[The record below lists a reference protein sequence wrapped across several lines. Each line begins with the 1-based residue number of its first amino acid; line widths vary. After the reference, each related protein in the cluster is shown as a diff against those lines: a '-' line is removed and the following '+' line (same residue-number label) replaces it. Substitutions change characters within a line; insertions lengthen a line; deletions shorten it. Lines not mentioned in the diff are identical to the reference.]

1 MSHFRTKKDDGRIKN
16 ESGDEPF
23 DTYLKKTGNLSVFAF
38 LCLITGLILITI
50 RQFLPAG
57 LMVIAGALLFTMVLK
72 NYTRLLSTLSS
83 DLVEIRN
90 QNRKKENVITDFSHR
105 IREPLNNLVVLSDI
119 MMSSDLPARQKELIG
134 TFVASTSNMVTTVN
148 ELTMQSAVDVSF
160 EKRRHIRFNLLT
172 TIKNTIELYNLKDG
186 SNIDF
191 ILNRKDPRDFYC
203 SGDPIVLKQIF
214 LDLFHTIEKQ
224 EKDSPTKV
232 TINLTRE
239 KMTDSEMHVSF
250 RVQTDKRIV
259 FMDEEQHKRN
269 LAARLIS
276 SGRGY
281 YTQEF
286 GNNLSVLKFH
296 MPFRYAS
303 TDAEPVVIYSV
314 PDAGKASPAE
324 LTDLKD
330 LKVLLVEDNLIN
342 QKITLL
348 SLKSLVREIDTASNG
363 KEAVEKCSS
372 TKYDLVL
379 MDIQM
384 PVMDGLEAAAR
395 IREAEAGTDSHVP
408 IIAITANAMLGDK
421 EECLSAGIDDYISK
435 PFQPAQLIDKI
446 RDMFS

>member
-1 MSHFRTKKDDGRIKN
+1 MSQIKQKNTDPGLKKGT
-16 ESGDEPF
+16 GDETF
-23 DTYLKKTGNLSVFAF
+23 DAELKKAGNRSVFAF
-38 LCLITGLILITI
+38 LCLIAGLILITL
-50 RQFLPAG
+50 RLFLPAG
-57 LMVIAGALLFTMVLK
+57 LLVIAGALLFTMVIK
-72 NYTRLLSTLSS
+72 SYTRLLSILSGN
-83 DLVEIRN
+83 LEEIKG

-148 ELTMQSAVDVSF
+148 ELTMHSAGDMSF
-160 EKRRHIRFNLLT
+160 EKRKHIRFNLLS
-172 TIKNTIELYNLKDG
+172 TIKNTIELYNLKDDSG
-186 SNIDF
+186 IDF

-224 EKDSPTKV
+224 EKGSPTKV

-259 FMDEEQHKRN
+259 FMDEELHKRS

-276 SGRGY
+276 SGKGH

-296 MPFRYAS
+296 MPFSYAS

-314 PDAGKASPAE
+314 PDAGKAAPAE
-324 LTDLKD
+324 ETDLKG

-348 SLKSLVREIDTASNG
+348 SLKPLVREIDTASNG
-363 KEAVEKCSS
+363 KEALEKCSS
-372 TKYDLVL
+372 AKYDLIL

-384 PVMDGLEAAAR
+384 PVMDGLEAASK
-395 IREAEAGTDSHVP
+395 IRETESGTDTHVP

-435 PFQPAQLIDKI
+435 PFQPGQLVEKI
-446 RDMFS
+446 RDLFS

>member
-1 MSHFRTKKDDGRIKN
+1 MSHITTKKNDGRTEN
-16 ESGDEPF
+16 VTGDEPF
-23 DTYLKKTGNLSVFAF
+23 DSHLKKTGNLSVFAF
-38 LCLITGLILITI
+38 LCLIAGLILITFKL
-50 RQFLPAG
+50 FLPAG

-72 NYTRLLSTLSS
+72 NYTRLLASLSG
-83 DLVEIRN
+83 DLEEIRA

-186 SNIDF
+186 SGIDF
-191 ILNRKDPRDFYC
+191 ILNRRDPRDFYC
-203 SGDPIVLKQIF
+203 SGDPIILKQIF
-214 LDLFHTIEKQ
+214 LDLFHTIEKH
-224 EKDSPTKV
+224 EKGSPTKV

-259 FMDEEQHKRN
+259 FIDEEQHKRN
-269 LAARLIS
+269 LASRLIS
-276 SGRGY
+276 SGRGHY
-281 YTQEF
+281 SQEF

-296 MPFRYAS
+296 MPFSYAS

-314 PDAGKASPAE
+314 PDAGKASSAE
-324 LTDLKD
+324 TTDLKD

-348 SLKSLVREIDTASNG
+348 TLKSLVREIETASNG
-363 KEAVEKCSS
+363 REAVEKCSS
-372 TKYDLVL
+372 TKYDLIL

-395 IREAEAGTDSHVP
+395 IREAEAGTDSHIP

-446 RDMFS
+446 REMFS

>member
-1 MSHFRTKKDDGRIKN
+1 MSQIRPKSNTAGVENKN
-16 ESGDEPF
+16 NDEPF
-23 DTYLKKTGNLSVFAF
+23 AADLKKTGNLTVFAF
-38 LCLITGLILITI
+38 LCLIAGLILITFKL
-50 RQFLPAG
+50 FLPAG
-57 LMVIAGALLFTMVLK
+57 LLVICGALLFTMVLK
-72 NYTRLLSTLSS
+72 NYTRLLTVLSADFL
-83 DLVEIRN
+83 DLRN
-90 QNRKKENVITDFSHR
+90 QNKKKENVITDFSHR

-148 ELTMQSAVDVSF
+148 ELTMQSAVDVSY
-160 EKRRHIRFNLLT
+160 EKRKHIKFNLLT
-172 TIKNTIELYNLKDG
+172 TIRNTIELYNLKDG
-186 SNIDF
+186 TDIDF

-203 SGDPIVLKQIF
+203 SGDPIILKQIF

-224 EKDSPTKV
+224 EKGSPTKV
-232 TINLTRE
+232 SINLTRE

-259 FMDEEQHKRN
+259 FIDEDVQKRN

-281 YTQEF
+281 YSQEF

-296 MPFRYAS
+296 MPFNYAS
-303 TDAEPVVIYSV
+303 TDNEPVVIYSV
-314 PDAGKASPAE
+314 PDAGKASPSQG
-324 LTDLKD
+324 TSLKD

-348 SLKSLVREIDTASNG
+348 SLKPLVREIETASNG
-363 KEAVEKCSS
+363 KEALDMCSIS
-372 TKYDLVL
+372 KYDLIL

-384 PVMDGLEAAAR
+384 PVMDGLEAASR
-395 IREAEAGTDSHVP
+395 IRQTEAGTDNHVP

-435 PFQPAQLIDKI
+435 PFQPAELIDKI
-446 RDMFS
+446 KNLFP